1 MDGARTSPARRS
13 GNSTQGFGE
22 IERGASI
29 DMKLAY
35 LLLMCVVYVL
45 ILAITPR
52 PASAQQDYP
61 TKPIR
66 IIVGVAPGGATDILA
81 RVVGTKLGE
90 SFRQQVIVDNRPGA
104 NHIIG
109 GQLTAKA
116 PPDGYTMQVIPEGF
130 VINASMYAKL
140 PFDPLRD
147 FSAIAILALV
157 PNVLVVHPSIP
168 ARSVKDFIA
177 LARARPGQMN
187 YGTSSVGSP
196 SHMSAELLKVLA
208 RIDYT
213 HVPYK
218 GQSLVMTDLVG
229 GQLHFAFPSIPASVA
244 FIRSGRVRALGV
256 TTAQRASALPDVPT
270 IQEGGVPGYEVS
282 GWYGVIGPA
291 GMPQALVARINR
303 EINAILKVPEMHEQL
318 SMQGADPR
326 TLTAEQFGATMASD
340 LKKWA
345 KVVAAAGIKPQ

>member
-1 MDGARTSPARRS
+1 
-13 GNSTQGFGE
+13 
-22 IERGASI
+22 
-29 DMKLAY
+29 MKLTD
-35 LLLMCVVYVL
+35 LPLMYVVSVL
-45 ILAITPR
+45 TLASLTLG

-66 IIVGVAPGGATDILA
+66 IVVGVAPGGATDILA
-81 RVVGTKLGE
+81 RVIGAKLSE
-90 SFRQQVIVDNRPGA
+90 SLRQQVIVDNRPGA

-109 GQLTAKA
+109 GQLTAKS
-116 PPDGYTMQVIPEGF
+116 PPDGYTMQVVPEGF

-147 FSAIAILALV
+147 FTAIAILALV

-168 ARSVKDFIA
+168 ARNVKEFIA
-177 LARARPGQMN
+177 VARARPGQMN

-244 FIRSGRVRALGV
+244 FIRSGRLRALGV
-256 TTAQRASALPDVPT
+256 TTAQRATALPEVPT

-291 GMPQALVARINR
+291 AMPQALVARINR
-303 EINAILKVPEMHEQL
+303 EINAILKVPEMHDQL

-326 TLTAEQFGATMASD
+326 ILTPEQFGVTMASD